1 MGPALPSAAR
11 VRRRSLALM
20 ERVLVGAACARVTFG
35 NLDDAVAA
43 IVDLADGSSP

>member
-1 MGPALPSAAR
+1 
-11 VRRRSLALM
+11 M